1 MSTDIFLHI
10 PKTGGTTLH
19 SLLTFQYMGK
29 PSVWLKPWRQS
40 KDVYERRRGKEL
52 DDMSVEEKRRL
63 RLVRGHV
70 YYGVH
75 RKIPNDC
82 SYAAFVRD
90 PVKHVRSQY
99 KYFGLISRQNAEE
112 SVWTKKS
119 MREILK
125 NRESPWLDNM
135 QVRWLSG
142 DGLDAKNVTEENYE
156 RAIQHLEEDFSA
168 VGVTDKFDASLV
180 TFAQKLGWTRP
191 LFYRRA
197 NVQNHQKSEGLH
209 ISEMPVDLIKS
220 TNKWDLRLYQYGLDR
235 LAREKT
241 DDMDRRIKRL
251 EMANTLLAP
260 LVDAF
265 RTTRQF
271 LRGIRS

>member
-1 MSTDIFLHI
+1 MKTDIFLHI

-52 DDMSVEEKRRL
+52 DDMSVKKKKRL

-75 RKIPNDC
+75 QKIPNDC
-82 SYAAFVRD
+82 SYVAFVRD

-99 KYFGLISRQNAEE
+99 KYFGLLSRQNGEE
-112 SVWTKKS
+112 SVWTKNS
-119 MREILK
+119 MKEILK
-125 NRESPWLDNM
+125 TRESPWLDNM

-142 DGLDAKNVTEENYE
+142 AGLEVKNVSKENYE
-156 RAIQHLEEDFSA
+156 RAVQHLEEDFSA
-168 VGVTDKFDASLV
+168 VGVTEKFDASLV
-180 TFAQKLGWTRP
+180 TFAQKLGWIRP

-197 NVQNHQKSEGLH
+197 NVQNHKKSEGLH
-209 ISEMPVDLIKS
+209 ISDMPEGLIKS
-220 TNKWDLRLYQYGLDR
+220 TNKWDLKIYKYGLDR

-241 DDMDRRIKRL
+241 AKTDQRIRRL
-251 EMANTLLAP
+251 EMTNTLLGP
-260 LVDAF
+260 FIDAF
-265 RTTRQF
+265 RGARQF
-271 LRGIRS
+271 ARHIHS